1 MCCHRAPR
9 SIVFWTPKS
18 NDNSICWMTEAEY
31 KLLRSKAHWRDR
43 FAVWGNWNANGEAVS
58 YVVPPGKGLPV
69 WRGAT
74 ASQPL
79 RDDKG
84 SIVQANSQGQAF
96 WLEGGAEQLVV
107 NPADLQRSGLR
118 PRDYTGWGY
127 GEGDIDVSLV
137 GVPILQTNWREGK

>member
-1 MCCHRAPR
+1 
-9 SIVFWTPKS
+9 
-18 NDNSICWMTEAEY
+18 
-31 KLLRSKAHWRDR
+31 
-43 FAVWGNWNANGEAVS
+43 VWGNWNANGEAVS

-74 ASQPL
+74 ASQLL

-84 SIVQANSQGQAF
+84 NIVQANSQGQAF